1 MNANEY
7 ASSFQFLGSRIIEFS
22 IKNSYYNF
30 NFDSSANK
38 TIKFDK
44 NIVDISEKEKG
55 LFGIVNIYI
64 NVLISDNKEENDSQN
79 EQCDIKLLMEGCF
92 KAPAEM
98 TEEEFKEMI
107 ETSGAASLYSIA
119 RGFIISTTAQSSL
132 GGQVI
137 IPLLNFFE
145 IPKSDAEE

>member
-22 IKNSYYNF
+22 IKNSYYSF
-30 NFDSSANK
+30 NLDSSVNK
-38 TIKFDK
+38 AINFEK
-44 NIVDISEKEKG
+44 NIVDISKNEEE

-64 NVLISDNKEENDSQN
+64 NVSVSNSNEETDNQN
-79 EQCDIKLLMEGCF
+79 EQCDIKLSMEGCF
-92 KAPAEM
+92 KAPVKM
-98 TEEEFKEMI
+98 PEEEFKEML